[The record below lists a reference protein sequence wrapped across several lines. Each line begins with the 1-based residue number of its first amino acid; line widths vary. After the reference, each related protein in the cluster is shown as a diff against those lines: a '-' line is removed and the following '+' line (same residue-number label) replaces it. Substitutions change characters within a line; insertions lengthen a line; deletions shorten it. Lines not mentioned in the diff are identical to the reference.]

1 MDNEQLGFFDDE
13 KEGKIS
19 IATGLNVAKLSFVE
33 GISTTWKELFSGFDK
48 LNAITY
54 SSGIG
59 FVSNL
64 VDMFEYTEIIFGCEQ
79 VMSYSISE
87 VMAFQ
92 TKLLEKIKSSKQK
105 ENLISHISDN
115 SLRFFVTR
123 KKLSHEKIYLLSA
136 KDGRRRVIMGS
147 ANMSYQ
153 AFSGNQREN
162 ICCIDGSEAY
172 DWYMDTY
179 LTLKEDCTD
188 EISAKALL
196 IDADTENLDQLPI
209 AGTVK
214 IKKVLEIV
222 PDNDGKEEV
231 EFYLDVNNITAKYK
245 ALTPKAE
252 KSGRIVLSPQIIVQ
266 MKNHAKEYKE
276 KEREKRRE
284 FPQLIIDTESKHA
297 ELNGEKLDLDPSEK
311 EIRNDV
317 DLFIQYMQGYSNF
330 HGDYQYVQN
339 RYFVFANWFFCSPFM
354 AIMRDTAKRYNQQSL
369 PYPVFGLIYGQ
380 SKAGKTSFL
389 ETLLKMMI
397 GQKTRLSAPEFTRK
411 SIDGLRFEVKGAPI
425 IVDDLTQARFSQHAV
440 ETIKNDDFGLSERN
454 VHYPAVV
461 ISANEDVKAVAQ
473 EIIRRTVICR
483 VQIGLT
489 NTEVMK
495 SNIVRKVQKNIGTA
509 FFREYV
515 RRMFEIVPDMVEEL
529 KDDNVDVS
537 PDILSASSR
546 IICDIIEEYYSE
558 GVPDYIRQLSLEDYF
573 SEKVTGNH
581 AIQTIRT
588 AWKANRACFTIKKKT
603 NKLLYQ
609 AGQSYDADRI
619 IKELPET
626 LEPKKSN
633 GLVIMNLEEAKSFF
647 DIDFKNSFFDRIKN
661 RK

>member
-13 KEGKIS
+13 KEGKSS

-33 GISTTWKELFSGFDK
+33 GISTTWKELFSGFDT

-54 SSGIG
+54 SSGVG

-105 ENLISHISDN
+105 ENLISHINDN

-162 ICCIDGSEAY
+162 ICCIDSSEAY

-179 LTLKEDCTD
+179 MTLKEDCTD

-222 PDNDGKEEV
+222 PDKDGKEEV

-252 KSGRIVLSPQIIVQ
+252 KSGRIVLSPQTIVQ

-389 ETLLKMMI
+389 ET
-397 GQKTRLSAPEFTRK
+397 
-411 SIDGLRFEVKGAPI
+411 
-425 IVDDLTQARFSQHAV
+425 
-440 ETIKNDDFGLSERN
+440 
-454 VHYPAVV
+454 
-461 ISANEDVKAVAQ
+461 
-473 EIIRRTVICR
+473 
-483 VQIGLT
+483 
-489 NTEVMK
+489 
-495 SNIVRKVQKNIGTA
+495 
-509 FFREYV
+509 
-515 RRMFEIVPDMVEEL
+515 
-529 KDDNVDVS
+529 
-537 PDILSASSR
+537 
-546 IICDIIEEYYSE
+546 
-558 GVPDYIRQLSLEDYF
+558 
-573 SEKVTGNH
+573 
-581 AIQTIRT
+581 
-588 AWKANRACFTIKKKT
+588 
-603 NKLLYQ
+603 
-609 AGQSYDADRI
+609 
-619 IKELPET
+619 
-626 LEPKKSN
+626 
-633 GLVIMNLEEAKSFF
+633 
-647 DIDFKNSFFDRIKN
+647 
-661 RK
+661 